1 MMTGVHRLRRTMQ
14 DITDRKIAEEKLEKL
29 AYFDPLTGLAN
40 RSMFHR
46 EVNDVLTRC
55 VRTGSQAALLLL
67 DLDRFKEVNDS
78 LGHVSGDELLA
89 KVAQLISRVL
99 GNSHFLSRLAAMNSQ
114 SLCSW
119 HDRAAIELW
128 RPTSSR
134 PCPVDCSRPRR
145 GQHRDQHWRCDD
157 SRPTAAI

>member
-1 MMTGVHRLRRTMQ
+1 VAKRRLVSQMEVMRSGQAKSVDVKIRRGDGTVAHVMITSSLMTDDDGQVIGFAGTIQ
-14 DITDRKIAEEKLEKL
+14 DITERKIAEGRLEKL

-55 VRTGSQAALLLL
+55 GRTGSQAALLLL

-89 KVAQLISRVL
+89 KVAQL
-99 GNSHFLSRLAAMNSQ
+99 
-114 SLCSW
+114 
-119 HDRAAIELW
+119 
-128 RPTSSR
+128 
-134 PCPVDCSRPRR
+134 
-145 GQHRDQHWRCDD
+145 
-157 SRPTAAI
+157 